1 MSRFALGI
9 ELDGAGYH
17 PAAWRCSTRIYPGG
31 RNLRADARH
40 CSPPSR
46 QRDYRRR
53 QREKSSWPDGT
64 TVVFRCVIIV
74 SAGTGVGL
82 VLSSP
87 VAGGQGVGE
96 DAGRVQDYRQER
108 ADVGDCDNPYRR
120 HSIIGMHSPVT
131 FDGMYTPPD
140 PVD

>member
-1 MSRFALGI
+1 
-9 ELDGAGYH
+9 
-17 PAAWRCSTRIYPGG
+17 
-31 RNLRADARH
+31 
-40 CSPPSR
+40 
-46 QRDYRRR
+46 
-53 QREKSSWPDGT
+53 
-64 TVVFRCVIIV
+64 
-74 SAGTGVGL
+74 L

-120 HSIIGMHSPVT
+120 HSSIGMHSPVT